1 MWQCEWRLFIA
12 ETINLELIPDLCI
25 VHIVHGYVIF
35 GMPNFKHNNLS
46 IYLFFHF
53 LSHAL
58 PPPIIIHIEFGSF
71 YRLVDSCWK
80 FHSFIYFF
88 FLKEKISSHI
98 VSKLVQKII
107 PSYYYFE
114 ILSDRE
120 FITILI
126 NIEQKS
132 NIRYNKLHRNIRLS
146 TNFSNWISLY
156 TNMDIKKIGK
166 FWTIPIYIRI
176 AFDIIKSHVIKERKN
191 LDKLHSNNHFQRTIC
206 LLPQIQITSYRQLFP
221 ILTLEKKSAN
231 LFQYTI
237 GNSISSHE
245 IHCNLTSLKWWEGV
259 WRGWQRLDGQ

>member
-1 MWQCEWRLFIA
+1 MWME
-12 ETINLELIPDLCI
+12 I
-25 VHIVHGYVIF
+25 VHSRNNKLIAHSRSLYRIVYIVHGYVIF

-156 TNMDIKKIGK
+156 INMDIKKIGK
-166 FWTIPIYIRI
+166 FWTIP
-176 AFDIIKSHVIKERKN
+176 K
-191 LDKLHSNNHFQRTIC
+191 
-206 LLPQIQITSYRQLFP
+206 
-221 ILTLEKKSAN
+221 
-231 LFQYTI
+231 
-237 GNSISSHE
+237 
-245 IHCNLTSLKWWEGV
+245 
-259 WRGWQRLDGQ
+259 